1 MYLQNARLSESPK
14 WLYII
19 VPTLFFLFTGLNF
32 LVAQLLD
39 TTAIIKA
46 EIAQKGELQFLFENL
61 VIFAI
66 FLGILLLWVKYV
78 HRQPLTALITARTRI
93 DWKRF
98 WFSFLL
104 WGGVT
109 VGITLIDYLFI
120 SPKDYIWNFQ
130 WIPFLKLLSIV
141 ILFIPLQTGFE
152 EVFFRGYLLQAL
164 GLTIRNKWFPL
175 LTTSVLFG
183 LMHIANPEVEKL
195 GYSLLIYYIGTG
207 FFLGITT
214 LMDDG
219 LELALGFHTANNLF
233 TALLVTSDWT
243 VFQVPSVLRD
253 ISEPTLGLAIWVP
266 LIGCFPL
273 LLYIFGRKYHWK
285 LSSLK

>member
-78 HRQPLTALITARTRI
+78 HRQPLTALITGRTRI

-120 SPKDYIWNFQ
+120 SPEDYIWNFQ

-164 GLTIRNKWFPL
+164 GLTVRNKWFPL
-175 LTTSVLFG
+175 LTTSLLFG

-207 FFLGITT
+207 IFLGITT

-253 ISEPTLGLAIWVP
+253 ISEPTLGFSIWAP
-266 LIGCFPL
+266 LLLYFPL
-273 LLYIFGRKYHWK
+273 LLYIYAKKYRWK
-285 LSSLK
+285 K

>member
-78 HRQPLTALITARTRI
+78 HRQPLTALITGRTRI

-120 SPKDYIWNFQ
+120 SPEDYIWNFQ
-130 WIPFLKLLSIV
+130 WIPFLKLLLIV

-164 GLTIRNKWFPL
+164 GLTVHNKWFPL
-175 LTTSVLFG
+175 LTTSLLFG

-207 FFLGITT
+207 IFLEITT

-243 VFQVPSVLRD
+243 VFQVPSVFRD
-253 ISEPTLGLAIWVP
+253 ISEPTLGFSIWAP
-266 LIGCFPL
+266 LLLYFPL
-273 LLYIFGRKYHWK
+273 LLYIYAKKYRWK
-285 LSSLK
+285 K

>member
-1 MYLQNARLSESPK
+1 MYLQNARLSQSPK

-32 LVAQLLD
+32 LVAQLFD
-39 TTAIIKA
+39 TATIIRS
-46 EIAQKGELQFLFENL
+46 EITKKGELQFLFENL
-61 VIFAI
+61 VVFAI
-66 FLGILLLWVKYV
+66 FLGLLLLWVKYV
-78 HRQPLTALITARTRI
+78 HRQPLVALITARIRI

-104 WGGVT
+104 WGGIT

-120 SPKDYIWNFQ
+120 SPKDYIWNFK
-130 WIPFLKLLSIV
+130 WLPFLKLLLIV
-141 ILFIPLQTGFE
+141 VLFIPLQTGFE

-164 GLTIRNKWFPL
+164 GLTVSNKWLPL

-195 GYSLLIYYIGTG
+195 GYTLLIYYIGTG
-207 FFLGITT
+207 LFLGITT

-219 LELALGFHTANNLF
+219 LELALGFHTANNFF

-243 VFQVPSVLRD
+243 VFQVPSILRD
-253 ISEPTLGLAIWVP
+253 ISEPTLGLTMWVP

-273 LLYIFGRKYHWK
+273 LLYIFGRKYKWNIN
-285 LSSLK
+285 SLK